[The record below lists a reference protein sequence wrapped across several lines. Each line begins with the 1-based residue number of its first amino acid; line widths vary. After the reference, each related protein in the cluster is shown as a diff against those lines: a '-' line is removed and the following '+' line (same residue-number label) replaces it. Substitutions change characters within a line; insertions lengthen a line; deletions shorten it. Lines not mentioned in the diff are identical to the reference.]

1 MKTFLRRYTELP
13 FVVDFLQTKTLTLL
27 RPISWD
33 DKNDAY
39 YINQYAERHHLKA
52 AERGKTNAAGSEAA
66 RAACSR
72 FLVGLRRSLVGAE
85 LHYQPVY
92 GLLPVVKRVGRDGRS
107 FASIAVVYPYMDSC
121 PVARETLVRC
131 EFGKAGTVVTQQK
144 QLAILVGGGPAPG
157 INSVIS
163 AATIRS
169 QLEGVEVLGIRDGFN
184 WIMQGNIEHVTPL
197 TIESVSRVH
206 FRGGSHIGISRANPT
221 SNPEHL
227 ENVVTSLLRLNVWM
241 LITIGGDDTAFSAMK
256 LQERAGGRI
265 HVVHVPKTIDND
277 LDLPA
282 HIDTFGYQ
290 TARHH
295 GAEVVK
301 NLMVDAKTTSRW
313 YFVIAMGRSAGHLA
327 LGIGKAAG
335 ATLTLIPEEFA
346 GQRIRLK
353 TFVDTLVGA
362 IIKRLSY
369 GRRDGVAIIAEGLA
383 LGIEANDLEQLEDVE
398 RDAHGNVRIAEVN
411 IGEILK
417 AQVQKRLGHFGIETT
432 IAAKNIGYEL
442 RCADPIPSDM
452 EYTRDLGYCAAKY
465 LLSGGNAVMISMQGG
480 NFIPIPFADLIDRES
495 GRPRVRLVDIHS
507 TRYAIARRY
516 MLRLRRDDFEDPHE
530 LAKFAATAGVS
541 LHEFRRE
548 FEYLIEAEPPRLVV
562 DAGTHMLVEV
572 PSSGAPSR
580 GAGT

>member
-1 MKTFLRRYTELP
+1 
-13 FVVDFLQTKTLTLL
+13 
-27 RPISWD
+27 
-33 DKNDAY
+33 
-39 YINQYAERHHLKA
+39 
-52 AERGKTNAAGSEAA
+52 
-66 RAACSR
+66 
-72 FLVGLRRSLVGAE
+72 
-85 LHYQPVY
+85 
-92 GLLPVVKRVGRDGRS
+92 
-107 FASIAVVYPYMDSC
+107 
-121 PVARETLVRC
+121 
-131 EFGKAGTVVTQQK
+131 VTQQK
-144 QLAILVGGGPAPG
+144 KLAILVGGGPAPG

-169 QLEGVEVLGIRDGFN
+169 LLEGVDVLGIRDGFD
-184 WIMQGNIEHVTPL
+184 WIMQGDIDHVTPL
-197 TIESVSRVH
+197 TIESVSRIH

-227 ENVVTSLLRLNVWM
+227 ENVVISLLRLNVWM

-256 LQERAGGRI
+256 LEQRAGGRI

-282 HIDTFGYQ
+282 HVDTFGYQ

-295 GAEVVK
+295 GVEIVK

-313 YFVIAMGRSAGHLA
+313 YFVIAMGRKAGHLA

-346 GQRIRLK
+346 GQRIRLR
-353 TFVDTLVGA
+353 TVVDTLVGA

-369 GRRDGVAIIAEGLA
+369 GRRDGVAIIAEGLV
-383 LGIEANDLEQLEDVE
+383 LGIDPDDLAQLEDVE

-417 AQVQKRLGHFGIETT
+417 AQVQKRLGDFGIKTT

-495 GRPRVRLVDIHS
+495 GRARVRLVDIHS

-516 MLRLRRDDFEDPHE
+516 MIRLRRDDFEDPHE

-541 LHEFRRE
+541 LQEFRKE
-548 FEYLIEAEPPRLVV
+548 FEYLIEAEPSRLVI
-562 DAGTHMLVEV
+562 DTSTHTLVES
-572 PSSGAPSR
+572 PSSWAPWR
-580 GAGT
+580 GDPAR